1 MFLQTPPV
9 FSETFQKMAQ
19 KKAVKFSNKMESN
32 TLQQKGTMRTRNK
45 S

>member
-19 KKAVKFSNKMESN
+19 KKGGEVLEQNGIKYSPTEGYHEN
-32 TLQQKGTMRTRNK
+32 
-45 S
+45 